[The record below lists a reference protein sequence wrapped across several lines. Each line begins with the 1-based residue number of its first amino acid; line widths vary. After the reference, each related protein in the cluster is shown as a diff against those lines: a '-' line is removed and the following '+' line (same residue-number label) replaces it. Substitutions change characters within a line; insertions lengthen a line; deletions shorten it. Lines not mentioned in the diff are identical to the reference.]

1 MLFLPR
7 SIFSIRS
14 DCVKW
19 KLWPQE
25 IICGNFIY
33 LLQQAPYCL
42 ICHFSS
48 KNYSCLVP
56 LRASWVAQLVKH
68 LPAKQETPVQFLG
81 LEVPLEKGSAIHC
94 SIPGLHSWLRW
105 YSICLQCRRPGFDP
119 WVGKVPWR
127 RAWQSIQCSC
137 LENPMDWLQ
146 SLGSK
151 RVRPNWSDWGQDRT
165 DSDMEEG
172 TDRRGSSVHQSQDG
186 SLLEFLCRFC

>member
-119 WVGKVPWR
+119 WVGKIPWR
-127 RAWQSIQCSC
+127 RERLPTPASWPREFHGLHSPWGHKESDTT
-137 LENPMDWLQ
+137 EWL
-146 SLGSK
+146 SL
-151 RVRPNWSDWGQDRT
+151 
-165 DSDMEEG
+165 
-172 TDRRGSSVHQSQDG
+172 
-186 SLLEFLCRFC
+186 SLFPWATCISG